1 MILGVRYFAVSS
13 ISEKLETKFQKPEED
28 FIGYEGEVQV
38 WLPMTP
44 EDVLI
49 VYPEDAHMVKVIDT
63 ESTLVEKACY
73 KFKV

>member
-1 MILGVRYFAVSS
+1 M
-13 ISEKLETKFQKPEED
+13 
-28 FIGYEGEVQV
+28 GYEGEVQV

-63 ESTLVEKACY
+63 QSTLAEKACY
-73 KFKV
+73 KFTV